1 MSYGLLTF
9 VRDQNASR
17 SLFSFTFSGLVM
29 ANANAN
35 DWDGVSCHS
44 VSEVAPPTRIDRA
57 DSFTVF
63 VVHQVTLSAERA
75 TRDIAELR
83 AELLGEVDED

>member
-1 MSYGLLTF
+1 
-9 VRDQNASR
+9 
-17 SLFSFTFSGLVM
+17 M

-35 DWDGVSCHS
+35 DWDGISCHS
-44 VSEVAPPTRIDRA
+44 VAEVAPPTNITRA
-57 DSFTVF
+57 DSFTIF

-83 AELLGEVDED
+83 AMLTGDVDED